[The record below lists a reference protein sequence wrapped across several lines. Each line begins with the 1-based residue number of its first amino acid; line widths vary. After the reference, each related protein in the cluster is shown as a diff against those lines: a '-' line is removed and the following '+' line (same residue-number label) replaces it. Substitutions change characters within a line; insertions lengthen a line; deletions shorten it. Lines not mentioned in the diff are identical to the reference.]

1 MKKTTSYSKIIKEL
15 FVLTIFVSIFSLN
28 SCDKDEPVPNPC
40 ENVTCLNGGVCVN
53 GDCDCADGYSGPSC
67 GDQITPTSIRVSKI
81 DVTRFP
87 ATESSGGG
95 WDLTSGPDIY
105 VELFKGSTSVWMSS
119 IYYENASQT
128 TYSFNISPTYDITS
142 PNEQYT
148 VRLYDYDSSDADD
161 FMGGIIFYPYSNDNG
176 FPSTLSIDG
185 GGDVAFK
192 LYFSYVW

>member
-1 MKKTTSYSKIIKEL
+1 
-15 FVLTIFVSIFSLN
+15 
-28 SCDKDEPVPNPC
+28 
-40 ENVTCLNGGVCVN
+40 
-53 GDCDCADGYSGPSC
+53 
-67 GDQITPTSIRVSKI
+67 
-81 DVTRFP
+81 
-87 ATESSGGG
+87 
-95 WDLTSGPDIY
+95 
-105 VELFKGSTSVWMSS
+105 MSS